1 MLAVAL
7 GEGEIPV
14 RIIVI
19 VVLISRSPDDLDI
32 VFGVFIYSIQIP
44 YSEASKSVTNLH

>member
-14 RIIVI
+14 RMKVI
-19 VVLISRSPDDLDI
+19 VVLISRSDDQDI

-44 YSEASKSVTNLH
+44 YSEASKSLTNLH